1 MVCIFY
7 YPKGAIMKLKK
18 VINIFGGPGTGKST
32 LAAALFA
39 KMKIS
44 GFSVELVSEYA
55 KQMVFED
62 RGNVLKE
69 DQLYIFAKQH
79 RKLLVLRDTVDY
91 VITDSPFIQ
100 GWVYLRQNPGSIY
113 NEVEFGSLIR
123 STFNSYPNLNI
134 FLEKSDAVKYKQM
147 GRYQDEASAAGVGK
161 SIYYDMKNIGLLINS
176 LNAGDENNVDNII
189 KMIYIDSIS

>member
-1 MVCIFY
+1 
-7 YPKGAIMKLKK
+7 MKLKK